1 MDTKKYRSR
10 FYSQQLTFAKKS
22 KVRPITPVLANLELD
37 LKDIEEMDEIEL
49 APSTHFDSLKNDF
62 GDDFE
67 IEVGKF
73 EKKRS
78 YSY

>member
-1 MDTKKYRSR
+1 MT
-10 FYSQQLTFAKKS
+10 
-22 KVRPITPVLANLELD
+22 PIIANLELD
-37 LKDIEEMDEIEL
+37 IKDIEEMEEIEL

-62 GDDFE
+62 DDDFE
-67 IEVGKF
+67 MAVTKF